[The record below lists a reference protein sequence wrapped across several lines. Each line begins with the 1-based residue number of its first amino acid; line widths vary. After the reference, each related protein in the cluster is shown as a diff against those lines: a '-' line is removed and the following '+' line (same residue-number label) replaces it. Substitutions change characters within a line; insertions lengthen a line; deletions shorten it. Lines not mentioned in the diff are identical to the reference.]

1 MRIKKTNRTKLPN
14 KYFSESYKRGV
25 IEDYL
30 SSGLSKKSIL
40 RKYGIKFQSALQ
52 TWMKIYGYED
62 FNKKVSY
69 IEVLN
74 QEELKKKFSQPKQG
88 NSLDSEEQRDYI
100 KQLERKLEDEKL
112 RSEAYRNMIEIAEKE
127 MKISIRKK
135 SSTK

>member
-14 KYFSESYKRGV
+14 KYFSESFKRGV

-30 SSGLSKKSIL
+30 TSGLSKQGIL

-62 FNKKVSY
+62 FNRKVSY